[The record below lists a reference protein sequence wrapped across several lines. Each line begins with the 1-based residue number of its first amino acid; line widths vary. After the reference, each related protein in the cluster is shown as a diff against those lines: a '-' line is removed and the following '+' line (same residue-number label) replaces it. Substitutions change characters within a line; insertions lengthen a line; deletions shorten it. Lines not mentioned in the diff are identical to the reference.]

1 MHLEL
6 IHIRRNIRATNLSS
20 KNRLVHREKRR
31 GQRMHPGQFQ
41 CATSHQSFPGAGDL
55 DANPRLLESWLE
67 VLKELYDSWDST
79 IS

>member
-6 IHIRRNIRATNLSS
+6 IHIRRNIRATNFSR
-20 KNRLVHREKRR
+20 KNCLTHREKRR

-41 CATSHQSFPGAGDL
+41 GATGHQSLPGAGDL

-67 VLKELYDSWDST
+67 VLEELYDSW
-79 IS
+79 I